1 MKPRKITARRVGIGG
16 FALAGL
22 CLAVLQSLPAPYLQ
36 ATTGTIVSY
45 HLWNF
50 LSEYVRTQY
59 APLMLAVFFCLA
71 VGTLSAAFALRHL
84 RREAVLLMIAG
95 VALLLLICFP
105 TDLADMTTDAVTC
118 GQPNRIEPCTLTGRI
133 HNQLSTVV
141 FAPIFLVIF
150 SICARSRWE
159 THWRGAAH
167 FAIVC
172 GALALCGSMASAFYL
187 HTLGWQGRVWTGL
200 LQRSLVFP
208 TLLWMAGLLITVREN
223 STV

>member
-1 MKPRKITARRVGIGG
+1 MQYTARRVGIGG
-16 FALAGL
+16 FAMAGL
-22 CLAVLQSLPAPYLQ
+22 CLAILHSLPTPRLH
-36 ATTGTIVSY
+36 ATTGAVMPY

-59 APLMLAVFFCLA
+59 APLMLACFFGLA

-84 RREAVLLMIAG
+84 RRESILLAIAG
-95 VALLLLICFP
+95 VALLLLICYP

-118 GQPNRIEPCTLTGRI
+118 GQPNRIEPCTLAGRI

-141 FAPIFLVIF
+141 FAPIFLCIF
-150 SICARSRWE
+150 SICARSRRE
-159 THWRGAAH
+159 TQWQGAAR

-172 GALALCGSMASAFYL
+172 GALALGGMVVSAFYL
-187 HTLGWQGRVWTGL
+187 HTIGWQGRLWTGL

-208 TLLWMAGLLITVREN
+208 ALLWMTRLLINVRNNPTV
-223 STV
+223 